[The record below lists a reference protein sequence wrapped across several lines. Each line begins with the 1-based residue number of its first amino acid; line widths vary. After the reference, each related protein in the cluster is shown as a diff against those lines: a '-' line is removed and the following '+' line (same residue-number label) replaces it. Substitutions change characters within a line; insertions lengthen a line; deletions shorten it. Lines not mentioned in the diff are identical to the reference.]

1 MTSRQRRSYWRRWHQ
16 LLKKHEDAGLQR
28 IQRALTKQADQF
40 IAEAERIGY
49 DRAFQQFTLL
59 NEDLLNVISKLHKS
73 VAMEFGRLTNQQ
85 LKRGQKVSFFNAN
98 FLLTITELLTKQ
110 ALDLLTL
117 VETTTKER
125 ILNILVQSTQERWG
139 FAEIARRIT
148 PEVASEA
155 RALTITRTES
165 NRAANLAAIEA
176 ARLQDYEV
184 TKEWIS
190 TIDFRT
196 RRFKEKD
203 QYDHAK
209 LDGDVKELGEKFT
222 QMGRTNNLMASADYP
237 LDPAAPAAFTINCRC
252 VLGFENKRDAQGRL
266 IPKRR

>member
-1 MTSRQRRSYWRRWHQ
+1 MD
-16 LLKKHEDAGLQR
+16 E
-28 IQRALTKQADQF
+28 
-40 IAEAERIGY
+40 
-49 DRAFQQFTLL
+49 TLL
-59 NEDLLNVISKLHKS
+59 TAISKLHKD

-98 FLLTITELLTKQ
+98 FLLTLTELLTRQ

-117 VETTTKER
+117 IETTTKDR
-125 ILNILVQSTQERWG
+125 ILKILVDSTAEQWG

-148 PEVASEA
+148 PEVASPA

-190 TIDFRT
+190 VMDFRT
-196 RRFKEKD
+196 RRFTEKD
-203 QYDHAK
+203 QYDHAQ
-209 LDGDVKELGEKFT
+209 LDGRVIELDAPFT
-222 QMGRTNNLMASADYP
+222 QIGRTNGIQAVADYP
-237 LDPAAPAAFTINCRC
+237 LDPSAPAAFTINCRC

>member
-16 LLKKHEDAGLQR
+16 LLNKHEDAGLPR
-28 IQRALTKQADQF
+28 VQRALTKQAEQF
-40 IAEAERIGY
+40 IASAEQIGY
-49 DRAFQQFTLL
+49 DRAFQQFTLMD
-59 NEDLLNVISKLHKS
+59 ETLLTAISKLHKD

-85 LKRGQKVSFFNAN
+85 LKRGQKLSFFNAN
-98 FLLTITELLTKQ
+98 FILTITELLTRQ

-117 VETTTKER
+117 IETTTKDR
-125 ILNILVQSTQERWG
+125 ILKILVDSTAEQWG

-148 PEVASEA
+148 PEVASPA

-184 TKEWIS
+184 TKEWVS
-190 TIDFRT
+190 VIDFRT
-196 RRFKEKD
+196 RRFSEKD
-203 QYDHAK
+203 QYDHAQ
-209 LDGDVKELGEKFT
+209 LDGRVVELDQPFT
-222 QMGRTNNLMASADYP
+222 QIGRTNGIQAVAHYP
-237 LDPAAPAAFTINCRC
+237 LDPSAPAAFTINCRC